1 MSGAQVIPIFAFN
14 DKSYFDEILPKING
28 VLFPG
33 GDMDININ
41 NKWTQNSEYIMK
53 YAMN

>member
-1 MSGAQVIPIFAFN
+1 MSGARVIPLLAFS

-33 GDMDININ
+33 
-41 NKWTQNSEYIMK
+41 KHQTTQEATWI
-53 YAMN
+53 